1 MVGIAAGCGGFETID
16 AKESA
21 NRMRSVARMIL
32 KAGLLT
38 LIVAVSTLETAS
50 QGTVLMQNNVGAVIV
65 PVGGGLE
72 NVNVDTVQVHL
83 FDPSKPGGI
92 GLQLGG
98 KARIQANRRFTLG
111 AVEIPGIQP
120 AQIATLILQFW
131 NESIDPNSI
140 GRAYPF
146 FTPPLGGDPDGD
158 GPVAPIPPPPML
170 RDVQGPFSLSPAL
183 DCWVFESETINGA
196 YKLVAPALCNPL
208 GQSLR
213 FTTPTGIR
221 FYRLVSPDKVYQ
233 IVHLGSAPELPPF
246 PSMPGVSR
254 IIYH

>member
-1 MVGIAAGCGGFETID
+1 
-16 AKESA
+16 
-21 NRMRSVARMIL
+21 MIL
-32 KAGLLT
+32 KAGLFT
-38 LIVAVSTLETAS
+38 FIVAVSTLETAA
-50 QGTVLMQNNVGAVIV
+50 QGRVLMQNTVEAVIV

-98 KARIQANRRFTLG
+98 KATIAANHRFTLG
-111 AVEIPGIQP
+111 VVEIPGIP
-120 AQIATLILQFW
+120 PGQIATLILQFW

-140 GRAYPF
+140 GITYPF
-146 FTPPLGGDPDGD
+146 YTPPLGGVLDGA
-158 GPVAPIPPPPML
+158 GPIAPIPPPPML
-170 RDVQGPFSLSPAL
+170 RDAIQGPFSLSATQT
-183 DCWVFESETINGA
+183 CWVFESETINGA
-196 YKLVAPALCNPL
+196 YKLVAPALCNPF
-208 GQSLR
+208 GESIR

-246 PSMPGVSR
+246 PYMPGVSR
-254 IIYH
+254 ILYH